1 VPNFLGNEQWHTHEF
16 SYYAFKLVMIFQF
29 WGSTNEEIHSSVV
42 GDSLCLD
49 ATLIATRSITINAAP
64 QDVFP
69 WIRQMGF
76 GRAGWYSYDWIDNL
90 GRKSATRV
98 HDEWQSVQS
107 GDKVPSGPISFTAAI
122 VDAPRHFV
130 LEIRSLG
137 KKNPKLHFTL
147 AYELRD
153 DPQGTRLVTRMRSQ
167 IKLPFGRLFEKL
179 ILGPGDGIMLRRQ
192 LLTIS
197 KYASRHNPFTKGER

>member
-1 VPNFLGNEQWHTHEF
+1 
-16 SYYAFKLVMIFQF
+16 
-29 WGSTNEEIHSSVV
+29 
-42 GDSLCLD
+42 
-49 ATLIATRSITINAAP
+49 
-64 QDVFP
+64 
-69 WIRQMGF
+69 
-76 GRAGWYSYDWIDNL
+76 
-90 GRKSATRV
+90 
-98 HDEWQSVQS
+98 
-107 GDKVPSGPISFTAAI
+107 
-122 VDAPRHFV
+122 V

-153 DPQGTRLVTRMRSQ
+153 DPKGTRLVTRMRSQ

-197 KYASRHNPFTKGER
+197 KNASCHNPDTKGQR